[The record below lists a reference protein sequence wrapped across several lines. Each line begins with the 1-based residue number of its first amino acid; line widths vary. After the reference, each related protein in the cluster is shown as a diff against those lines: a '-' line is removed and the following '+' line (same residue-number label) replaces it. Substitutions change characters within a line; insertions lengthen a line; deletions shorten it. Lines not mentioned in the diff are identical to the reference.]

1 MRTRGDKRRS
11 VEELA
16 SDAWIAYREWKH
28 EKFVARRKELEKIVK
43 VGGVGERDAV
53 WEGRGFACRPSST
66 TF

>member
-1 MRTRGDKRRS
+1 MRTRGDARRS

-43 VGGVGERDAV
+43 VGAVGERDAV
-53 WEGRGFACRPSST
+53 CRGTRVACRPSST

>member
-1 MRTRGDKRRS
+1 MRTRGDARRS

-28 EKFVARRKELEKIVK
+28 EKYVARRKELEKVVK

-53 WEGRGFACRPSST
+53 WAGRGVRLSPVST

>member
-28 EKFVARRKELEKIVK
+28 EKFVARRKELEKVVK

-53 WEGRGFACRPSST
+53 CEGRGVASRPSST